1 MAGPMTTL
9 VVVDDQALIRDGVAA
24 ILDAEPD
31 LTVVGTAADGAE
43 AVRLVTSLSPDVAL
57 MDIRMPGVDGIDA
70 TRRIVAAGVPTR
82 ILVLTTYGAD
92 DLVLAALRAG
102 ASGYLLKDTPRASL
116 AAAVRSVAGGEATL
130 EKSVLDRLV
139 RGQAL
144 AVDPGLSASL
154 QRLSPR
160 ESEVLRLVGRGES
173 NSEIAHDL
181 FIGESTVKTHVARIQ
196 TKLGARD
203 RVQLVVVAHRAGLA

>member
-1 MAGPMTTL
+1 M
-9 VVVDDQALIRDGVAA
+9 
-24 ILDAEPD
+24 
-31 LTVVGTAADGAE
+31 
-43 AVRLVTSLSPDVAL
+43 
-57 MDIRMPGVDGIDA
+57 
-70 TRRIVAAGVPTR
+70 
-82 ILVLTTYGAD
+82 
-92 DLVLAALRAG
+92 
-102 ASGYLLKDTPRASL
+102 
-116 AAAVRSVAGGEATL
+116 AGGEATL

>member
-31 LTVVGTAADGAE
+31 FTVVGTAADGAE

-139 RGQAL
+139 RGQAF